1 MLTWV
6 WAGGHNATG
15 GKCDKFRLKGKCSY
29 SAVCGVCTIW
39 SDVVSASDS
48 GSPAPSSSGIGA
60 ATSPSPSWSCD
71 GMAHFSLPSSTVMWQ
86 KCVLVMTLWVH
97 ASLLTAFFV
106 GNVTAVCTPYNPVMT
121 RLISHRPLCWLCD
134 SSVHFLWTCEDMFIL
149 QCYGSVATAVFMS
162 LMTLWWHGSF
172 LSAVGMSQQKRSRL
186 WWPCDDTV
194 HFSVPWVCHNRS
206 VHVWCLCWLCDS
218 SARFLWTCEDMFI
231 LQWYGYVTTAVFTS
245 LMTLWRHGSFLS
257 VMAT

>member
-149 QCYGSVATAVFMS
+149 QCYGSVATAVFTS

-186 WWPCDDTV
+186 MSMLAMWQQCALLMNLWGHVYFTV
-194 HFSVPWVCHNRS
+194 IWLCYNSS
-206 VHVWCLCWLCDS
+206 VHVSDDS
-218 SARFLWTCEDMFI
+218 VTTWFVSQCH
-231 LQWYGYVTTAVFTS
+231 GYVTSVLTS
-245 LMTLWRHGSFLS
+245 SKTKRR
-257 VMAT
+257 